1 MSGIENITREI
12 LQEAEESAASEL
24 QEARAK
30 AEEVVEK
37 AREEANELSK
47 KAHVKADADAK
58 AFVER
63 TEAEAESYSKR
74 AVLLAKSE
82 IIKSVLSK
90 AKEKFLS
97 AAPADY
103 FAKLLSLI
111 EKSAMKGDGE
121 IILSQSDKARIPSD
135 FVTKADAAAKKAGG
149 SLRLSSETADISG
162 GFILRYGGIDINS
175 SVDAIMSDR
184 ETEFEDAIRQTLWPE
199 N

>member
-37 AREEANELSK
+37 AREGANELSK

-63 TEAEAESYSKR
+63 AKAEAESYSKR

-135 FVTKADAAAKKAGG
+135 FAAKADAAAKKAGG
-149 SLRLSSETADISG
+149 SLKLSSETADISG

-175 SVDAIMSDR
+175 SVDAIMNDR

>member
-103 FAKLLSLI
+103 FSKLLSLI
-111 EKSAMKGDGE
+111 EKSAMKGEGE
-121 IILSQSDKARIPSD
+121 IFRQKEEVSDQKSILFELKEIRILLQKLIDLEESMTCDLEEP
-135 FVTKADAAAKKAGG
+135 TI
-149 SLRLSSETADISG
+149 SETVKES
-162 GFILRYGGIDINS
+162 N
-175 SVDAIMSDR
+175 V
-184 ETEFEDAIRQTLWPE
+184 ETR
-199 N
+199 

>member
-30 AEEVVEK
+30 ADEVVEK
-37 AREEANELSK
+37 AREEVAELSA
-47 KAHVKADADAK
+47 KAHAKADADAK

-63 TEAEAESYSKR
+63 AEAEAESYSKR
-74 AVLLAKSE
+74 AVLLAKSD

-97 AAPADY
+97 ASPSDY

-111 EKSAMKGDGE
+111 EKSVMKGDGE
-121 IILSQSDKARIPSD
+121 MILSAKDKARIPSD
-135 FVTKADAAAKKAGG
+135 FAAKADAAAKKAGG
-149 SLRLSSETADISG
+149 SLKLSSETADISG

-175 SVDAIMSDR
+175 SIDAIMNDR
-184 ETEFEDAIRQTLWPE
+184 QTEFEDAVRQALWPE

>member
-24 QEARAK
+24 QEARTK

-47 KAHVKADADAK
+47 KAHLKADADAK

-63 TEAEAESYSKR
+63 AEAEAESYSKR

-82 IIKSVLSK
+82 IIKNVLSK

-135 FVTKADAAAKKAGG
+135 FAAKADAAAKKAGG
-149 SLRLSSETADISG
+149 SLKLSSETADISG